1 MGRAVP
7 HEAITGIA
15 MPIRRERKPRWP
27 ARCVSLTIA
36 MPRNSVMKKPSLL
49 LLCATAALLTA
60 PRSQAFC
67 GFYAG
72 RADSDLFNTASK
84 VIMVR
89 DGPRTV
95 ISMMNDY
102 SGDPSEFA
110 LVVPVPQVLGRD
122 QIHVGDRAIF
132 DRLDAFSA
140 PRLAEYYDEDPCER
154 RRFRA
159 DRIMELREA
168 PAALAAPAARRAL
181 GVQVEAAYTV
191 GEYDIVILSARQS
204 EGLETWLRE
213 TGYRIPAGASR
224 ALRPYVRQGMRFFVA
239 RVNLKEHARTG
250 TQTLRPLQF
259 AFDSEKFML
268 PIRLGMVNARG
279 PQDLIAFFLTRRGR
293 VETTNYRTVE
303 MPTDAELPLSVRGEF
318 GSVYRAVFD
327 EQARREKHRVVF
339 TEFFWDAGSCDPC
352 AAEPPTP
359 EELRRAGVFWFDA
372 PEDDLRARASPRLR
386 PPMQAWA
393 GTAVML
399 TRLHVRYTPET
410 FPEDLVFQE
419 TGDRRPFQV
428 RHVLR
433 HPFPVQ
439 RNACPEAAAYLAEV
453 RSREQR
459 QAMALASLTGWPYRD
474 ALSPTPSSGG
484 VSRAGSWWSRLWN

>member
-1 MGRAVP
+1 MMKR
-7 HEAITGIA
+7 H
-15 MPIRRERKPRWP
+15 P
-27 ARCVSLTIA
+27 AR
-36 MPRNSVMKKPSLL
+36 
-49 LLCATAALLTA
+49 LLCAAALLAA
-60 PRSQAFC
+60 PAAHAFC

-72 RADSDLFNTASK
+72 RADADLFNAASK

-89 DGPRTV
+89 DGSRTV

-102 SGDPSEFA
+102 AGDPSEFA
-110 LVVPVPQVLGRD
+110 LVVPVPQVLARE
-122 QIHVGDRAIF
+122 QIHVGERALF
-132 DRLDAFSA
+132 DKLDAFSA

-159 DRIMELREA
+159 DRLMELQQA
-168 PAALAAPAARRAL
+168 PAALAAPAARKAL

-204 EGLETWLRE
+204 DGLETWLRE
-213 TGYRIPAGASR
+213 NGYHIPAGASH

-239 RVNLKEHARTG
+239 RVNLKAHARSG
-250 TQTLRPLQF
+250 TETLRPLQF

-279 PQDLIAFFLTRRGR
+279 PQDLIAFFLTRKGR

-303 MPTDAELPLSVRGEF
+303 MPTDAELPLATRSDF
-318 GSVYRAVFD
+318 GNVYRAVFD

-359 EELRRAGVFWFDA
+359 DELRRAGVFWFDA
-372 PEDDLRARASPRLR
+372 PEDDPRATASPRLR
-386 PPMQAWA
+386 PPMQTWA
-393 GTAVML
+393 GTGVML
-399 TRLHVRYTPET
+399 TRLHMRYTPET

-428 RHVLR
+428 RYVLR
-433 HPFPVQ
+433 HPFPVE
-439 RNACPEAAAYLAEV
+439 RSACPEAAAYLADV

-459 QAMALASLTGWPYRD
+459 QAMTLASLTGGPYRD
-474 ALSPTPSSGG
+474 TRAPKPASTQPAPS
-484 VSRAGSWWSRLWN
+484 GSWWSRLWN